1 MPSPITKG
9 FDGNAFY
16 SAILSTVVARG
27 ISWKQVSV
35 GTGVSATTLTRMGQ
49 GRRPDAA
56 SLAALSAWAG
66 LNPADFVGSSNRTS
80 APEPLAQISVLLRSD
95 PRLNSEAAIAL
106 ETMLQSAYQRLKKP
120 VNSRTPATLKGKVQ
134 RSRSK
139 QS

>member
-106 ETMLQSAYQRLKKP
+106 ETM
-120 VNSRTPATLKGKVQ
+120 
-134 RSRSK
+134 
-139 QS
+139 